1 MADMGVGAGSGA
13 SHGGIGSGAS
23 ASTAS
28 AADKAFFE
36 QANGGGGRA
45 DSQTTADKKS
55 DAAAPDKPTYRQQM
69 EDLRKERKE
78 LEAERD
84 ILRAGIASKHT
95 VYEMQQEVQRVSPDL
110 AMLEQDILKNDRDQT
125 ALAAKME
132 PNATHEEG
140 ESCKITVETK
150 PAIMEGLP
158 GNHSYVKMIDHDGE
172 HYVRGGPERAV
183 QTPEDGGVW
192 GRDYTQTGKYVPGTM
207 DWSTEPR
214 DNATVAEPEGDCSP
228 HFEKM
233 KKTTQAIDE
242 AEHPYRAIFSP
253 QNCNSV
259 THTVLKHSG
268 FDTPDMPGWDPG
280 NDNDLLEGG
289 KAAADPL
296 PEGTMP

>member
-1 MADMGVGAGSGA
+1 MADMSMSAGVGAS
-13 SHGGIGSGAS
+13 SGAS
-23 ASTAS
+23 ANAGGATQAS
-28 AADKAFFE
+28 FD
-36 QANGGGGRA
+36 QAIGSGGRA
-45 DSQTTADKKS
+45 DSQVAADTKS
-55 DAAAPDKPTYRQQM
+55 DATSPDKPTYRQKM
-69 EDLRKERKE
+69 EGLRNDRKE
-78 LEAERD
+78 LAAERD
-84 ILRAGIASKHT
+84 ILQAGIANKHS
-95 VYEMQQEVQRVSPDL
+95 VLEMQMEVQRVTPQL
-110 AMLEQDILKNDRDQT
+110 AKIDQEIAQNDREQT

-183 QTPEDGGVW
+183 QTPENGGVW

-214 DNATVAEPEGDCSP
+214 DTATVTELKGDCSP

-233 KKTTQAIDE
+233 KETTQLIDE
-242 AEHPYRAIFSP
+242 AEHPYRAIFAP

-280 NDNDLLEGG
+280 NDNDLLESG
-289 KAAADPL
+289 KAIADPL
-296 PEGTMP
+296 SEEAMP